1 MKKFPEKNRYL
12 SSFIEE
18 DLSYKMVFLGG
29 ARQVGKTTLAE
40 NIGKNFPKYDS
51 LNWDNRSDQKRI
63 LAQEFSGGSELL
75 VFDEIHKYPDWK
87 NYIKG
92 LFDTQKE
99 KYKILVTGSA
109 RLDVYRKGGDSLLG
123 RYHYYR
129 LHPFSV
135 AEYFDVSF
143 LGEKIKKNP
152 EKYLEF
158 SFPEDSE
165 ILLDAQKS
173 LGILL
178 ERGGF
183 PEPLFSQ
190 NPREL
195 KRWRNERI
203 ERVVKED
210 IRDIENIQK
219 ISLLNI
225 TTQILPERVV
235 SVFSINSLRED
246 VGVSFQTM
254 AHWID
259 ILENFY
265 YLFRIYPFV
274 SSKIK
279 SLKKEP
285 KMFLCDWSEVE
296 NEAMRFENC
305 IGSHLLKW
313 TNFLYDVYGEK
324 IELHYLRD
332 KEGREVDFFISKNG
346 KPWKA
351 IEVKFSD
358 TTISKHLK
366 YFQKKLEISECYQIV
381 FQEGVDFEKDGVRV
395 MSASKFLMAL
405 V

>member
-1 MKKFPEKNRYL
+1 MKTDISNYSRYL
-12 SSFIEE
+12 TPFIEE
-18 DLSYKMVFLGG
+18 DLEYKMVFLGG

-40 NIGKNFPKYDS
+40 KIGKKYKKYDS
-51 LNWDNRSDQKRI
+51 LNWDDRSDQKRI
-63 LAQEFSGGSELL
+63 LDQEFVGGSELL
-75 VFDEIHKYPDWK
+75 FFDEIHKYPDWK

-92 LFDTQKE
+92 LFDKQKD

-109 RLDVYRKGGDSLLG
+109 RLDIYRKGGDSLLG

-129 LHPFSV
+129 LHGFSV
-135 AEYFDVSF
+135 AEYLQIAPPKDYLNFSF
-143 LGEKIKKNP
+143 LEKSNHAESSKFSKLQNA
-152 EKYLEF
+152 LEH
-158 SFPEDSE
+158 
-165 ILLDAQKS
+165 LLN
-173 LGILL
+173 
-178 ERGGF
+178 RGGF

-203 ERVVKED
+203 ERVIKED

-219 ISLLNI
+219 ISLFNR

-254 AHWID
+254 SHWIE
-259 ILENFY
+259 ILETFY
-265 YLFRIYPFV
+265 YLFRIYPFL

-285 KMFLCDWSEVE
+285 KMFLYDWAEVE
-296 NEAMRFENC
+296 DEAKRFENC

-313 TNFLYDVYGEK
+313 THFLYDVYGEK

-332 KEGREVDFFISKNG
+332 KEGREVDFFISKDG

-351 IEVKFSD
+351 IEVKMSD
-358 TTISKHLK
+358 TNISKHLQ
-366 YFQKKLEISECYQIV
+366 YFKKKLDIPESYQLV
-381 FQEGVDFEKDGVRV
+381 FQEGIDFEKNGVRV
-395 MSASKFLMAL
+395 MSASKFLSAL